1 MINDN
6 GPVIEHSTPI
16 AIVNQAF
23 ALFQSNIVT
32 ETQTILANYNQKT
45 YKVEVFFGKHG
56 FTLELN
62 GECKIILQEGMYV
75 DFYEVAND
83 IRRWFVARVS
93 TPEQLANLANYD
105 IQSYFKNLYQ
115 DTKVKVVD
123 NRNLDLLVIMAPNA
137 SKPEAFIIVQDY
149 TGYKLF
155 HPPTEL
161 TCYIGYQM
169 ITGEKPSTDVI
180 AWMDDRLK

>member
-1 MINDN
+1 MINYN

-23 ALFQSNIVT
+23 ASFQSNIVT
-32 ETQTILANYNQKT
+32 DSQTILVNYNNKT

-56 FTLELN
+56 FTLDFN
-62 GECKIILQEGMYV
+62 GETKIILQEGMYV

-93 TPEQLANLANYD
+93 TQAQLAEMTNYD

-115 DTKVKVVD
+115 DTSIIVVD
-123 NRNLDLLVIMAPNA
+123 NRNLDLLVMKAPGA
-137 SKPEAFIIVQDY
+137 DHPEAFIIVQDY

-180 AWMDDRLK
+180 AWMDERLK